1 MKHQIFIPCVP
12 PKATHQGSAMI
23 LRRKDGTPFV
33 GKASN
38 SAGAKAKKTLL
49 TLLLCHAPKRSF
61 EGPTEVEVKL
71 VFPWRKSEPKKN
83 KALGIMP
90 MVTKPDLDNLSKM
103 IVDSMAD
110 ANWFAGGDQQVH
122 LLTLSKWWGDE
133 VGITIT
139 TKGNNGTEQD
149 KL

>member
-1 MKHQIFIPCVP
+1 MQHQIFIPCVP

-23 LRRKDGTPFV
+23 LRRRDGTPFV

-38 SAGAKAKKTLL
+38 SAGAKAKRNLL
-49 TLLLCHAPKRSF
+49 NLLLCHAPKSSF

-103 IVDSMAD
+103 IGDSMAD

-139 TKGNNGTEQD
+139 TRGHNGTE
-149 KL
+149 

>member
-12 PKATHQGSAMI
+12 PKATQQGSAMI

-38 SAGAKAKKTLL
+38 SAGAKAKRTLL

-110 ANWFAGGDQQVH
+110 ANWFSGGDQQVH

-139 TKGNNGTEQD
+139 TKGNNGAE
-149 KL
+149 

>member
-23 LRRKDGTPFV
+23 LRRRDGTPFV

-83 KALGIMP
+83 RALGIMP

-110 ANWFAGGDQQVH
+110 ANWFSGGDQQVH

-139 TKGNNGTEQD
+139 TKGNNGTE
-149 KL
+149 

>member
-49 TLLLCHAPKRSF
+49 TLLLCHAPKHSF

-103 IVDSMAD
+103 IVDSMSD

-139 TKGNNGTEQD
+139 TKGNNGTE
-149 KL
+149 

>member
-38 SAGAKAKKTLL
+38 SAGARAKKTLL

-139 TKGNNGTEQD
+139 TKGNNGE
-149 KL
+149 